1 MSVAVPAAAAVLLAN
16 GATVV
21 VRPLAPDDHDDL
33 IALHRRASDTSI
45 YTRFF
50 SCNRASADTFVES
63 IVHAGPDTHSLVAVR
78 QGHVAGVATA
88 IDNREHAAEVALLV
102 DESLHGIGIGSVLL
116 EHLARDARARG
127 VRSFVADVLTENIAM
142 LRVFHDL
149 GFVLVEQRDHEVLSL
164 SLDIT
169 PRVESVEASDSR
181 LRHAKHASLR
191 PLFEPASVAVVGV
204 SRRRG
209 GIGRE
214 VVENLLAG
222 GYAGDVYAVG
232 HADLQV
238 PGVTC
243 LDAVRDLPT
252 GIDLAVVAA
261 PPDRLAETVEQLG
274 EGRAHVCVVLTS
286 GLAETGADGASLER
300 RVARV
305 AREHDMRLVGP
316 NCFGVLSN
324 LRGARLDATFGRV
337 RPAPGALAVG
347 SQSGGV
353 GIALLDAARARGL
366 GISTFVSLGNKADV
380 SGNDLLSA
388 WHDDPEVRTAALYLE
403 SFHDPRTFA
412 RLAASFSRSKPL
424 LVVFGGS
431 SAAGLRAGA
440 SHTAAHATPARAL
453 RALYKAAG
461 VVEVE
466 DLEDLVD
473 TAALC
478 SEQPLPRGGRLGV
491 LSNAGG
497 LGILAADAAQR
508 RGVEV
513 PVLSEASRTRLR
525 EHVPGAAGVTNPV
538 DLGAGA
544 APESFAL
551 AAECLAASGEVD
563 ALLVITAATAVT
575 EVSATVEAVETAL
588 AAVPALPCLSVV
600 VGESATAATRTTR
613 FRSADAAVRSL
624 SHVLRHVEWRRS
636 APAHVWL
643 RAEAARA
650 EEVPPVDGTGR
661 APWLG
666 VEAAAALLEPAG
678 VRLAPYAVVRTAR
691 EMAAAV
697 RELGAPLV
705 AKTADPSTVHKTEAR
720 LVRTGLRHQREVAS
734 AVHRLR
740 ASAGDPRLP
749 VLLQRQVS
757 GPELAF
763 GVTRDATFG
772 PLVML
777 ASGGTSLD
785 LWDDQV
791 FLMPPFDPGDVR
803 EALSSLRTWPLVTG
817 FRGAEPLDGEAV
829 VELVVRLGRLVLDH
843 PEVEEMDL
851 NPVIVTPEGPVCV
864 DAKVRVREAG
874 PPQS

>member
-1 MSVAVPAAAAVLLAN
+1 VSVDAPVTTAVLLAN
-16 GATVV
+16 GASLM
-21 VRPLAPDDHDDL
+21 VRPLVASDHDDL

-45 YTRFF
+45 YKRFF
-50 SCNRASADTFVES
+50 SCNRSSADTFVET
-63 IVHAGPDTHSLVAVR
+63 IVSAGPDTHSLVAVR
-78 QGHVAGVATA
+78 HSHVVGVATA
-88 IDNREHAAEVALLV
+88 IDRDDLTAEVALLV
-102 DESLHGIGIGSVLL
+102 DESMHGMGIGSILL
-116 EHLARDARARG
+116 EHLARAARARG

-149 GFVLVEQRDHEVLSL
+149 GFVLVEQRDHEVLAL

-169 PRVESVEASDSR
+169 PRVESVEASDAR
-181 LRHAKHASLR
+181 ARHARRASLR
-191 PLFEPASVAVVGV
+191 PLFEPRSVAVVGV

-222 GYAGDVYAVG
+222 GYAGELHAVG
-232 HADLQV
+232 HPDLRM
-238 PGVTC
+238 PLVTC
-243 LDAVRDLPT
+243 LDAVADLPPDL
-252 GIDLAVVAA
+252 DLAVVAA

-274 EGRAHVCVVLTS
+274 ELGTHVCVVLTS

-300 RVARV
+300 RVAQA

-324 LRGARLDATFGRV
+324 LHGTRLDATFGRV
-337 RPAPGALAVG
+337 RPTPGALAVG

-366 GISTFVSLGNKADV
+366 GVATFVSLGNKADV

-388 WHDDPEVRTAALYLE
+388 WQDDPEVRTAALYLE
-403 SFHDPRTFA
+403 SFHDPRAFA
-412 RLAASFSRSKPL
+412 RLAARFSRSKPL

-453 RALYKAAG
+453 RALYQAAG

-508 RGVEV
+508 RDVEV
-513 PVLSEASRTRLR
+513 PALSDATRRRLR
-525 EHVPGAAGVTNPV
+525 REVPGAAGVTNPV

-544 APESFAL
+544 APDSFAQ
-551 AAECLAASGEVD
+551 AAQCLAASGEVD
-563 ALLVITAATAVT
+563 TLLVITAATAVT
-575 EVSATVEAVETAL
+575 EVTATVEAVESTL
-588 AAVPALPCLSVV
+588 DGFPELPCLSVV
-600 VGESATAATRTTR
+600 VGEAATEASRTTR
-613 FRSADAAVRSL
+613 FRSADTAVRSL
-624 SHVLRHVEWRRS
+624 AHVLRHVEWRRS
-636 APAHVWL
+636 AAARVWL
-643 RAEAARA
+643 RAEAART
-650 EEVPPVDGTGR
+650 EELTPVNGGGR
-661 APWLG
+661 TPWLG
-666 VEAAAALLEPAG
+666 VQEVERLLDGAG
-678 VRLAPYAVVRTAR
+678 VRSVPHAVVRTA
-691 EMAAAV
+691 EEVASAV
-697 RELGAPLV
+697 AELGTPLV
-705 AKTADPSTVHKTEAR
+705 AKTADPSTVHKTEAQ
-720 LVRTGLRHQREVAS
+720 LVRTGLRSVQEVTS
-734 AVHRLR
+734 AVQRIR
-740 ASAGDPRLP
+740 ASAADPALP
-749 VLLQRQVS
+749 VLLQQQVS

-763 GVTRDATFG
+763 GVTRDPTFG
-772 PLVML
+772 PLLML

-791 FLMPPFDPGDVR
+791 FLMPPLGPDDVR
-803 EALSSLRTWPLVTG
+803 EALASLRTWPLVTG
-817 FRGAEPLDGEAV
+817 FRGAEPLDAEAV
-829 VELVVRLGRLVLDH
+829 VQLVVRLGRLVLDH
-843 PEVEEMDL
+843 PEIEEMDL

-864 DAKVRVREAG
+864 DAKVRAQG
-874 PPQS
+874 